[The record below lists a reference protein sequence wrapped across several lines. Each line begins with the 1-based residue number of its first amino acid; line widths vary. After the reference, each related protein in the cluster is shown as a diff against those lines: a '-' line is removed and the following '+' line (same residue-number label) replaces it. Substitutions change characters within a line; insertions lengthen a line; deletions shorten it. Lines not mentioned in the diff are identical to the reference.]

1 MTLEI
6 GTVVEGKV
14 SSIAKFGAFVQL
26 PDGKSGLVHIS
37 EIANAFVSDVH
48 EFVQV
53 GQSVKVRVLSVG
65 DDGKINLSIKR
76 AEERTDKAPVRP
88 PRPAPRSEGE
98 RAGGEPSA
106 PRMGEVAPR
115 SENQA
120 FEDKLKK
127 FMQES
132 DSRIADNRLYADRP
146 RRSKK
151 R

>member
-14 SSIAKFGAFVQL
+14 TSIAKFGAFVQL

-37 EIANAFVSDVH
+37 EIANAFVSDIH

-65 DDGKINLSIKR
+65 DDGKVNLSIKR
-76 AEERTDKAPVRP
+76 AEEGTDKAPAR
-88 PRPAPRSEGE
+88 APRSAPHRENE
-98 RAGGEPSA
+98 AVRSEPKA

-132 DSRIADNRLYADRP
+132 DSRMADNRLYADRP
-146 RRSKK
+146 RRSRK